1 MYINKDKTM
10 SELIKLFMNK
20 MSISNYYG
28 REELLQFY
36 FEDKIVKHD
45 CNDKIK
51 TVKNGSN
58 MINVIDITN
67 LIQKTNNK
75 IFSFKPMSGEQKIIN
90 INQEKSLSDLKKAY
104 FDEIEMPAFYGTNIF
119 VFICGGQCVKLDT
132 NENISK
138 LTNNAIMVL
147 DNPNLIQND
156 DD

>member
-1 MYINKDKTM
+1 M
-10 SELIKLFMNK
+10 
-20 MSISNYYG
+20 
-28 REELLQFY
+28 
-36 FEDKIVKHD
+36 
-45 CNDKIK
+45 
-51 TVKNGSN
+51 
-58 MINVIDITN
+58 
-67 LIQKTNNK
+67 K
-75 IFSFKPMSGEQKIIN
+75 IFVTGVNGQLGHDVMNDLAARNHIGIG
-90 INQEKSLSDLKKAY
+90 SDLKKAY